1 MRVIRTSVWIVITAL
16 LVAFIAMNWGKSPVN
31 IWPVEG
37 GYLHFDWPIGFIA
50 LVFFLLG
57 LVPMWLLHKAGSWRL
72 NRRINALENSVRASA
87 PPSTSPPPI
96 ATTTQLEAASAEPT
110 AGHIGDTPEGKPI

>member
-1 MRVIRTSVWIVITAL
+1 MRVIRTLVWIVITAL
-16 LVAFIAMNWGKSPVN
+16 LVAFIAMNWEKSAVN

-72 NRRINALENSVRASA
+72 NRKISALENSVRVST
-87 PPSTSPPPI
+87 PPSVSADPI
-96 ATTTQLEAASAEPT
+96 D
-110 AGHIGDTPEGKPI
+110 IPEHKPA

>member
-1 MRVIRTSVWIVITAL
+1 MRVIRTVVWIVITAL

-57 LVPMWLLHKAGSWRL
+57 LVPMWLLHKAATWRL
-72 NRRINALENSVRASA
+72 NRRIAALETSVRAA
-87 PPSTSPPPI
+87 IPTPPI
-96 ATTTQLEAASAEPT
+96 ATSTQLEAASAEPPV
-110 AGHIGDTPEGKPI
+110 APSSETPEDKPA

>member
-1 MRVIRTSVWIVITAL
+1 MRVIRTLVWIVITAL
-16 LVAFIAMNWGKSPVN
+16 LVAFVAMNWEKSPVN

-57 LVPMWLLHKAGSWRL
+57 LTPMWLLHKAGAWRL
-72 NRRINALENSVRASA
+72 NRRISALENSVRMVA
-87 PPSTSPPPI
+87 PPPVT
-96 ATTTQLEAASAEPT
+96 AAAP
-110 AGHIGDTPEGKPI
+110 APAPAPLIDDPEDKPA